1 MKKWRLIFMQ
11 TLMISTGILFGVGV
25 QALVGHLQTGSETL
39 SWQWYIPLSII
50 FTGFLCSLATLLL
63 REDDG
68 KDITRSRLRIV
79 LHFLLLFG
87 VVAGCG
93 YLFGWYDS
101 AAGFAVIGGMYVL
114 IYGFVWAASIWMGK
128 ADEKKINEAID
139 GIRDEE

>member
-1 MKKWRLIFMQ
+1 MTAYSKTVSIFSLKTNICTSAGFTVILIRI
-11 TLMISTGILFGVGV
+11 TP
-25 QALVGHLQTGSETL
+25 AC
-39 SWQWYIPLSII
+39 YIFKRFHRYLNI
-50 FTGFLCSLATLLL
+50 FLCRKLYKLVLRLA
-63 REDDG
+63 
-68 KDITRSRLRIV
+68 SPC
-79 LHFLLLFG
+79 FLLLFG
-87 VVAGCG
+87 GVEGCG

>member
-1 MKKWRLIFMQ
+1 MKKWRLIFIQ

-63 REDDG
+63 QEDDG

-79 LHFLLLFG
+79 LHFLFLFL

-93 YLFGWYDS
+93 YLFGWYET
-101 AAGFAVIGGMYVL
+101 AGELAVIGGMYVL
-114 IYGFVWAASIWMGK
+114 IYGFVWLGSLWMNK
-128 ADEKKINEAID
+128 ADEKKINEAINE
-139 GIRDEE
+139 IRDEE

>member
-1 MKKWRLIFMQ
+1 MKKWRLIFIQ

-50 FTGFLCSLATLLL
+50 FTGFLCSLATFLLQ
-63 REDDG
+63 EDDG
-68 KDITRSRLRIV
+68 KDITRSRLRIA

-93 YLFGWYDS
+93 YFFGWYDS